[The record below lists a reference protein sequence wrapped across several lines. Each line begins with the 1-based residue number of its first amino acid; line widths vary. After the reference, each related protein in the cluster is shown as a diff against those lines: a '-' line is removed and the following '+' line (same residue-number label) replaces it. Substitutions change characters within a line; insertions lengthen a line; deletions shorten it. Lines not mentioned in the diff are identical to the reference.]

1 MPISALEPVTQTN
14 VDLLSSGEPCSFL
27 SQPKSANWWP
37 VYAYQDTH
45 KECLKFNQ
53 VRNCEERSDELGMR
67 KYRSLSTYP
76 TSFSLDIDTII
87 TAT

>member
-1 MPISALEPVTQTN
+1 MVMVGKKANVYFQRREFPI
-14 VDLLSSGEPCSFL
+14 
-27 SQPKSANWWP
+27 
-37 VYAYQDTH
+37 
-45 KECLKFNQ
+45 KE